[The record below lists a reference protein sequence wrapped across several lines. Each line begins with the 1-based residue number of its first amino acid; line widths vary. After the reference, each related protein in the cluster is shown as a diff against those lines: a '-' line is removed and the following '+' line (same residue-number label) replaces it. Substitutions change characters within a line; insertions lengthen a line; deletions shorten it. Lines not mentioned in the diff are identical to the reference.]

1 MIKFSFNKISSQN
14 SKTNPSV
21 TSLPENTKEKE
32 KNNKTNNKNKNI
44 PWDITPQILKAQ
56 KILNQMYLSL
66 DINEKKFADKYLL
79 PYITTIKGDTG
90 VPIDI
95 MNRGAVS
102 PASSLVTLPVA
113 KTGNL
118 MEVER
123 VRAGKFYVV
132 EDLKT
137 IEQISLNYKD
147 LACIYSFS
155 AASVVL
161 SHLTTKEGGGLQPEL
176 SMKTSYIGQTQDIFS
191 RLKAH
196 YFTSKRIKRQNS
208 FNLLYNYCTEV
219 GGIKNLNFNII
230 LTFPTFQSL
239 YIKECGTLSPE
250 FKFILQ
256 SFTEFKLGLYEQAL
270 ISYLNPGLN
279 TTKLINFT
287 FFNWSFG
294 KFKPATFVSFF
305 ETSKGYEIYK
315 FVSARLTFPPVQ
327 LTKVSPK
334 AKNEGGEVNKYKEKD
349 RINTKFNN
357 FDFTLYFKLC
367 EFRNIEPLKISE
379 LEWLV
384 GFMEKNCR
392 GLTRYDTNCLML
404 SSKNVNFLLF
414 LKNKL
419 GLTVNPFLNSPKTA
433 YLLQIANNLDSE
445 LIFSI
450 LYNNIITPQFLNIFN
465 DFIIKFNFVK
475 KKTSLSYINPS
486 LKDAWLAGV
495 IDAHASFSFDDFSP
509 LIRISSHPDFDFFFK
524 LLLPMANFRKKDIAY
539 NGTKAM
545 PFMEY
550 ITEYPLILQ
559 SDTFFWYSDYV
570 NFWYQYRLDVESN
583 ITNSDLKRELL
594 VERNKILS
602 GIKLNRPTITMPSI

>member
-1 MIKFSFNKISSQN
+1 
-14 SKTNPSV
+14 
-21 TSLPENTKEKE
+21 
-32 KNNKTNNKNKNI
+32 
-44 PWDITPQILKAQ
+44 
-56 KILNQMYLSL
+56 MYLSL
-66 DINEKKFADKYLL
+66 DINEIKFADKYLL

-155 AASVVL
+155 TASVIL
-161 SHLTTKEGGGLQPEL
+161 SHLTTKEGGGNLPEL
-176 SMKTSYIGQTQDIFS
+176 SLKTSYIGQTQDIFS

-270 ISYLNPGLN
+270 ISYLNPRLN

-287 FFNWSFG
+287 FFN
-294 KFKPATFVSFF
+294 
-305 ETSKGYEIYK
+305 
-315 FVSARLTFPPVQ
+315 
-327 LTKVSPK
+327 
-334 AKNEGGEVNKYKEKD
+334 
-349 RINTKFNN
+349 
-357 FDFTLYFKLC
+357 
-367 EFRNIEPLKISE
+367 
-379 LEWLV
+379 
-384 GFMEKNCR
+384 
-392 GLTRYDTNCLML
+392 
-404 SSKNVNFLLF
+404 
-414 LKNKL
+414 
-419 GLTVNPFLNSPKTA
+419 
-433 YLLQIANNLDSE
+433 
-445 LIFSI
+445 
-450 LYNNIITPQFLNIFN
+450 
-465 DFIIKFNFVK
+465 
-475 KKTSLSYINPS
+475 
-486 LKDAWLAGV
+486 
-495 IDAHASFSFDDFSP
+495 
-509 LIRISSHPDFDFFFK
+509 
-524 LLLPMANFRKKDIAY
+524 
-539 NGTKAM
+539 
-545 PFMEY
+545 
-550 ITEYPLILQ
+550 
-559 SDTFFWYSDYV
+559 
-570 NFWYQYRLDVESN
+570 
-583 ITNSDLKRELL
+583 
-594 VERNKILS
+594 
-602 GIKLNRPTITMPSI
+602 